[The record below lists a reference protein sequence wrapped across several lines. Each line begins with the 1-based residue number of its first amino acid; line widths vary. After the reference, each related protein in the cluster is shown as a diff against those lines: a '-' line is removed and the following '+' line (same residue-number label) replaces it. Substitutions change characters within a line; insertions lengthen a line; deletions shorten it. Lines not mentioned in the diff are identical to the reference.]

1 MGRRMISSKVVDT
14 DNFLDMPATSQNLYF
29 HLLMHADDDGFLGNP
44 KTITRSIGAHQDDLK
59 LLIEKGYLFVFEDGA
74 IAIKD
79 WFIHNYIPKDR
90 YHETVYKEDKKK
102 LEVTETQQYR
112 LVTRKPIVQDTESKQ
127 DDSNMDTKK
136 EQDVN
141 SLDTTCIQDDD
152 NVYTEDKLSKDKL
165 SKDNNINKLSSS
177 ENVDSEPKQKSQK
190 IPYKKIID
198 YLNRKTNSHYRPT
211 SKATRRLIKARYNEG
226 FIDIDFKT
234 VIDKKCAEWLQ
245 DGNMVQYL
253 RPETLFGTKF
263 EAYLNQPDTGPIP
276 RRNFGSKPVRKATD
290 WEQVQQRIQQQ
301 QSQTVPKLTKEERN
315 AIFRE
320 YGR

>member
-190 IPYKKIID
+190 IPYEKIID

-226 FIDIDFKT
+226 FTDVDFKT

-276 RRNFGSKPVRKATD
+276 RRNFGSKPVRRATD
-290 WEQVQQRIQQQ
+290 WGQVQQQIQKQNPV
-301 QSQTVPKLTKEERN
+301 SHISREERD
-315 AIFRE
+315 AIFKNF
-320 YGR
+320 GR

>member
-152 NVYTEDKLSKDKL
+152 NVYTEDKLSKD
-165 SKDNNINKLSSS
+165 NNINKLSSS

-276 RRNFGSKPVRKATD
+276 RRNFGNKSVRRATD
-290 WEQVQQRIQQQ
+290 WGQVQQQIQKQNPV
-301 QSQTVPKLTKEERN
+301 SHISREERD

>member
-1 MGRRMISSKVVDT
+1 MAEEFTGSRL
-14 DNFLDMPATSQNLYF
+14 FLNIPASVA
-29 HLLMHADDDGFLGNP
+29 HDERIKSD
-44 KTITRSIGAHQDDLK
+44 KTILLYGEVLSMINVTGSFYMSNKALAKRLRCTPQTVIRCVRELEK
-59 LLIEKGYLFVFEDGA
+59 L
-74 IAIKD
+74 
-79 WFIHNYIPKDR
+79 NYIKTTIVKD
-90 YHETVYKEDKKK
+90 EKTGAVKG
-102 LEVTETQQYR
+102 
-112 LVTRKPIVQDTESKQ
+112 RKIELRPVPINTDARGDGNT
-127 DDSNMDTKK
+127 DDSTPITSVLKTPYHSCYEGGNTDDTQI
-136 EQDVN
+136 EQYN
-141 SLDTTCIQDDD
+141 KTI
-152 NVYTEDKLSKDKL
+152 NRTEEDID
-165 SKDNNINKLSSS
+165 KLSSS
-177 ENVDSEPKQKSQK
+177 ENVASEPKQKSQK
-190 IPYKKIID
+190 IPYEKIID

-226 FIDIDFKT
+226 FTDIDFKS

-290 WEQVQQRIQQQ
+290 WEQVQQQIQKQNPV
-301 QSQTVPKLTKEERN
+301 SHISREERD

>member
-14 DNFLDMPATSQNLYF
+14 DNFLDLPATSQNLYF

-59 LLIEKGYLFVFEDGA
+59 LLVEKGYLFVFEDGA

-112 LVTRKPIVQDTESKQ
+112 LVTRSPIVQ
-127 DDSNMDTKK
+127 DTKK

-141 SLDTTCIQDDD
+141 SLDTTCIQDDN

-177 ENVDSEPKQKSQK
+177 ENVDSGPKQKSQK
-190 IPYKKIID
+190 IPYEKIID

-226 FIDIDFKT
+226 FTDIDFKT

-276 RRNFGSKPVRKATD
+276 RRNFGNKPVRRATNWD
-290 WEQVQQRIQQQ
+290 KVQQQ
-301 QSQTVPKLTKEERN
+301 QSQTVPQMTQEERN

>member
-1 MGRRMISSKVVDT
+1 MAEEFTGSRL
-14 DNFLDMPATSQNLYF
+14 FLNIPASVA
-29 HLLMHADDDGFLGNP
+29 HDERIKSD
-44 KTITRSIGAHQDDLK
+44 KTILLYGEVLSMINVTGSFYMSNKALAKRLRCTPQTVIRCVRELEK
-59 LLIEKGYLFVFEDGA
+59 L
-74 IAIKD
+74 
-79 WFIHNYIPKDR
+79 NYIKTTIVKD
-90 YHETVYKEDKKK
+90 EKTGAVKG
-102 LEVTETQQYR
+102 
-112 LVTRKPIVQDTESKQ
+112 RKIELRPVPINTDARGDGNT
-127 DDSNMDTKK
+127 DDSTPITSVLKTPYHSCYERGNTDDTQI
-136 EQDVN
+136 EQYN
-141 SLDTTCIQDDD
+141 KTI
-152 NVYTEDKLSKDKL
+152 NRTEEDID
-165 SKDNNINKLSSS
+165 KLSSS

-190 IPYKKIID
+190 IPYEKIID

-226 FIDIDFKT
+226 FTDIDFKS

-276 RRNFGSKPVRKATD
+276 RNNFRNKPVRRATNWD
-290 WEQVQQRIQQQ
+290 KVQQQ
-301 QSQTVPKLTKEERN
+301 QSQTTLQMTREERN

>member
-1 MGRRMISSKVVDT
+1 MAEEFTGSRL
-14 DNFLDMPATSQNLYF
+14 FLNIPASVA
-29 HLLMHADDDGFLGNP
+29 HDERIKSD
-44 KTITRSIGAHQDDLK
+44 KTILLYGEVLSMINVTGSFYMSNKALAKRLRCTPQTVIRCVRELEK
-59 LLIEKGYLFVFEDGA
+59 L
-74 IAIKD
+74 
-79 WFIHNYIPKDR
+79 NYIKTTIVKD
-90 YHETVYKEDKKK
+90 EKTGAVKG
-102 LEVTETQQYR
+102 
-112 LVTRKPIVQDTESKQ
+112 RKIELRPVPINTDARGDGNT
-127 DDSNMDTKK
+127 DDSTPITSVLKTPYHSCYEGGNTDDTQI
-136 EQDVN
+136 EQYN
-141 SLDTTCIQDDD
+141 KTI
-152 NVYTEDKLSKDKL
+152 NRTEEDID
-165 SKDNNINKLSSS
+165 KLSSS

-190 IPYKKIID
+190 IPYEKIID

-226 FIDIDFKT
+226 FTDIDFKS

-276 RRNFGSKPVRKATD
+276 RNNFRNKPVRSATNWD
-290 WEQVQQRIQQQ
+290 KVQQQ
-301 QSQTVPKLTKEERN
+301 QSQTTLQMTREERN

>member
-14 DNFLDMPATSQNLYF
+14 DNFLDLPATSQNLYF

-59 LLIEKGYLFVFEDGA
+59 LLVEKGYLFVFEDGA

-112 LVTRKPIVQDTESKQ
+112 LVTRSPIVQ
-127 DDSNMDTKK
+127 DTKK

-141 SLDTTCIQDDD
+141 SLDTTCIQDDN

-177 ENVDSEPKQKSQK
+177 ENVDSGPKQKSQK
-190 IPYKKIID
+190 IPYEKIID
-198 YLNRKTNSHYRPT
+198 YLNRKTNTHYRPT

-226 FIDIDFKT
+226 FTDIDFKT

-276 RRNFGSKPVRKATD
+276 RRNFGNKPVRRATNWD
-290 WEQVQQRIQQQ
+290 KVQQQ
-301 QSQTVPKLTKEERN
+301 QSQTVPQMTQEERN

>member
-14 DNFLDMPATSQNLYF
+14 DNFLDMPSTSQNLYF

-44 KTITRSIGAHQDDLK
+44 KTITRSIGAHQDDLT
-59 LLIEKGYLFVFEDGA
+59 LLVEKGYLFVFEDGA

-112 LVTRKPIVQDTESKQ
+112 LVTRSPIVQDTDSKQ
-127 DDSNMDTKK
+127 DDSDMDTKS
-136 EQDVN
+136 EHDVN
-141 SLDTTCIQDDD
+141 SLDTSCIQDDN

-165 SKDNNINKLSSS
+165 SKDNNKIVEFRERRPRTKTKIS
-177 ENVDSEPKQKSQK
+177 K
-190 IPYKKIID
+190 IPYEKIID
-198 YLNRKTNSHYRPT
+198 YLNRKTDSHYRPT

-226 FIDIDFKT
+226 FTDIDFKT

-276 RRNFGSKPVRKATD
+276 RRNFGNKPVRRSTNWDK
-290 WEQVQQRIQQQ
+290 IQQQ
-301 QSQTVPKLTKEERN
+301 QSQTVPQMTQEERN

>member
-1 MGRRMISSKVVDT
+1 MISSKVVDT
-14 DNFLDMPATSQNLYF
+14 DNFLDMPSTSQNLYF

-44 KTITRSIGAHQDDLK
+44 KTITRSIGAHQDDLT
-59 LLIEKGYLFVFEDGA
+59 LLVEKGYLFVFEDGA

-112 LVTRKPIVQDTESKQ
+112 LVTRSPIVQDTDSKQ
-127 DDSNMDTKK
+127 DDSDMDTKS
-136 EQDVN
+136 EHDVN
-141 SLDTTCIQDDD
+141 SLDTSCIQDDN
-152 NVYTEDKLSKDKL
+152 NVYTEDKLSKD
-165 SKDNNINKLSSS
+165 NNNKLSSS
-177 ENVDSEPKQKSQK
+177 ENVDPEPKQKSQK
-190 IPYKKIID
+190 IPYEKIID
-198 YLNRKTNSHYRPT
+198 YLNRKTDSHYRPT

-226 FIDIDFKT
+226 FTDIDFKT

-276 RRNFGSKPVRKATD
+276 RRNFGNKPVRRSTNWDK
-290 WEQVQQRIQQQ
+290 IQQQ
-301 QSQTVPKLTKEERN
+301 QSQTVPQMTQEERN

>member
-1 MGRRMISSKVVDT
+1 MGRRMYSDKIVET
-14 DNFLDMPATSQNLYF
+14 DKFLDMPVSSQNLYW
-29 HLLMHADDDGFLGNP
+29 HLCMHADDDGFLGNP
-44 KTITRSIGAHQDDLK
+44 KTITRSIGAQQDDLK
-59 LLIEKGYLFVFEDGA
+59 ILIEKGYVLVFEDGA
-74 IAIKD
+74 IAITD
-79 WFIHNYIPKDR
+79 WFVHNYIPKDR
-90 YHETVYKEDKKK
+90 YHETVYKEDKKQ
-102 LEVTETQQYR
+102 LELSETKQYR
-112 LVTRKPIVQDTESKQ
+112 LVARSPIVQDTESKH
-127 DDSNMDTKK
+127 
-136 EQDVN
+136 DV
-141 SLDTTCIQDDD
+141 D

-165 SKDNNINKLSSS
+165 SQDNNNKLSSS
-177 ENVDSEPKQKSQK
+177 ENVDPKLKQKSKK
-190 IPYKKIID
+190 IPYEKIVD

-226 FIDIDFKT
+226 FTDIDFKT

-276 RRNFGSKPVRKATD
+276 RRNFGSKPVRRATNWD
-290 WEQVQQRIQQQ
+290 KVQQQ
-301 QSQTVPKLTKEERN
+301 QSQTTPQMTQEERN

>member
-14 DNFLDMPATSQNLYF
+14 DNFLDMPATSQSLYF

-59 LLIEKGYLFVFEDGA
+59 LLVEKGYLFVFEDGA

-112 LVTRKPIVQDTESKQ
+112 LVTRSPIVQDTKSK
-127 DDSNMDTKK
+127 
-136 EQDVN
+136 QDVN

-177 ENVDSEPKQKSQK
+177 ENVDPEPKQKFQK
-190 IPYKKIID
+190 IPYEKIID

-226 FIDIDFKT
+226 FTDIDFKK

>member
-14 DNFLDMPATSQNLYF
+14 DNFLDMPATSQSLYF

-112 LVTRKPIVQDTESKQ
+112 LVTRKTIVQDTESKQ
-127 DDSNMDTKK
+127 DVS
-136 EQDVN
+136 
-141 SLDTTCIQDDD
+141 SLDTTCIRDD
-152 NVYTEDKLSKDKL
+152 NKVYTEVKLSKDKL
-165 SKDNNINKLSSS
+165 SKDNNIDKLSSS
-177 ENVDSEPKQKSQK
+177 EPNSDPELEEKQKSQK
-190 IPYKKIID
+190 IPYEKIID

-226 FIDIDFKT
+226 FTDIDFKK

-301 QSQTVPKLTKEERN
+301 QSQTVPQMTQEERN

>member
-127 DDSNMDTKK
+127 VVDDMDTY
-136 EQDVN
+136 
-141 SLDTTCIQDDD
+141 CIQDDN
-152 NVYTEDKLSKDKL
+152 NVYTEVKSSKDKL
-165 SKDNNINKLSSS
+165 SKDNNIDKLSSS
-177 ENVDSEPKQKSQK
+177 EPNSDPQLEEKQKSQK
-190 IPYKKIID
+190 IPYEKIVD
-198 YLNRKTNSHYRPT
+198 YLNSKTNSHYRPT

-226 FIDIDFKT
+226 FTDIDFKT

-276 RRNFGSKPVRKATD
+276 RRNFGNKTVRRATNWD
-290 WEQVQQRIQQQ
+290 KVQQQ
-301 QSQTVPKLTKEERN
+301 QSQIAPQLTQEERN

>member
-1 MGRRMISSKVVDT
+1 MISSKVVDT
-14 DNFLDMPATSQNLYF
+14 DNFLDLPATSQNLYF

-59 LLIEKGYLFVFEDGA
+59 LLVEKGYLFVFEDGA

-112 LVTRKPIVQDTESKQ
+112 LVTRSPIVQ
-127 DDSNMDTKK
+127 DTKK

-141 SLDTTCIQDDD
+141 SLDTTCIQDDN
-152 NVYTEDKLSKDKL
+152 NVYTEDKL

-177 ENVDSEPKQKSQK
+177 ENVDSGPKQKSQK
-190 IPYKKIID
+190 IPYEKIID

-226 FIDIDFKT
+226 FTDIDFKT

-276 RRNFGSKPVRKATD
+276 RRNFGNKPVRRATNWD
-290 WEQVQQRIQQQ
+290 KVQQQ
-301 QSQTVPKLTKEERN
+301 QSQTVPQMTQEERN

>member
-14 DNFLDMPATSQNLYF
+14 DNFLDMPATSQSLYF

-112 LVTRKPIVQDTESKQ
+112 LVTRKTIVQDTESKQ
-127 DDSNMDTKK
+127 DVS
-136 EQDVN
+136 
-141 SLDTTCIQDDD
+141 SLDTTCIRDD
-152 NVYTEDKLSKDKL
+152 NKVYTEVKLSKDKL
-165 SKDNNINKLSSS
+165 SKDNNIDKLSSS
-177 ENVDSEPKQKSQK
+177 EPNSDPELEEKQKSQK
-190 IPYKKIID
+190 IPCEKIID

-226 FIDIDFKT
+226 FTDIDFKK

>member
-1 MGRRMISSKVVDT
+1 MISSKVVDT
-14 DNFLDMPATSQNLYF
+14 DNFLDLPATSQNLYF

-59 LLIEKGYLFVFEDGA
+59 LLVEKGYLFVFEDGA

-112 LVTRKPIVQDTESKQ
+112 LVTRSPIVQ
-127 DDSNMDTKK
+127 DTKK

-141 SLDTTCIQDDD
+141 SLDTTCIQDDN

-177 ENVDSEPKQKSQK
+177 ENVDSGPKQKSQK
-190 IPYKKIID
+190 IPYEKIID

-226 FIDIDFKT
+226 FTDIDFKT

-276 RRNFGSKPVRKATD
+276 RRNFGNKPVRRATNWD
-290 WEQVQQRIQQQ
+290 KVQQQ
-301 QSQTVPKLTKEERN
+301 QSQTVPQMTQEERN